1 MQLENVKTLSKD
13 NLKQKVQ
20 KSQKRKNNKVRF
32 YHSFLTI
39 VLILCVFQ
47 ISYSALLNIS
57 KIVIY
62 HGKIIKSRQLLVSAQ
77 KRNEKLKKEVEDFNS
92 MQKVESIARNNL
104 KMAAKNEVLVII
116 NEPDAKPG
124 PPKTFKEK
132 MVYYFEQ
139 NVASKFKINENTFII
154 N

>member
-1 MQLENVKTLSKD
+1 MQMENVKTLSKD
-13 NLKQKVQ
+13 NLKQKV
-20 KSQKRKNNKVRF
+20 RKNQKKKTTRVRF

-62 HGKIIKSRQLLVSAQ
+62 HSKINKSKELLLAAQ
-77 KRNEKLKKEVEDFNS
+77 KRNKTLKKEVENFNS
-92 MQKVESIARNNL
+92 MEKVESIARNNL

-116 NEPDAKPG
+116 NEPDQVNNK
-124 PPKTFKEK
+124 PKTLKEK
-132 MVYYFEQ
+132 IVFYFEQ
-139 NVASKFKINENTFII
+139 NVASKFNMNEN
-154 N
+154 NPVPN